1 MRKPPLLRNRAA
13 LILLLAALPTAVLP
27 LTARAD
33 QPAPQQQLQDV
44 QKQLQESRNRERG
57 LAQEAAKLAQQQR
70 DLQRKLVVAARKL
83 QTQED
88 LVTATED
95 KLAGLLAEE
104 KTAQTALDAR
114 RAELGETLASLA
126 RLSRQPPEAMVLAPG
141 SALDMVRASQL
152 MAALIPEIES
162 RAAKLRDELT
172 RLTRLRQGVAS
183 QQEKLGAA
191 IARLDQERRELEFM
205 QAQTNAA
212 AEQTAGERT
221 TERERSDKLAAQ
233 AKDLRALVDRLMEQ
247 ERRDQERRAAEAR
260 NRATPAKPA
269 GREPPDSY
277 AALDGSAA
285 LPARGHIVSRFGQTD
300 ENGLPLRGI
309 RIETRSG
316 AQVVAP
322 ADGKVMFAGPFRG
335 YGQLL
340 IIAHG
345 GGYHSLLAG
354 FGRIDRSVGQWVLA
368 GEPVGQMSAAP
379 AGPVQAG
386 QAQAGASGTGEKPV
400 LYLELRRKGEPVNP
414 LPWLASGDR
423 KVSG

>member
-1 MRKPPLLRNRAA
+1 MHRAA
-13 LILLLAALPTAVLP
+13 GLFLLLAVAAGTGESRAQTA
-27 LTARAD
+27 
-33 QPAPQQQLQDV
+33 APQQQQLQDV
-44 QKQLQESRNRERG
+44 QKKLQESRERERD
-57 LAQEAAKLAQQQR
+57 LASEAAKLAQKQR
-70 DLQRKLVVAARKL
+70 DLQRQLVTAARKL

-88 LVTATED
+88 LVIRTED
-95 KLAGLLAEE
+95 RLTRLLAEE
-104 KTAQTALDAR
+104 KVAQAALETR
-114 RAELGETLASLA
+114 RAELGQTLASLA

-152 MAALIPEIES
+152 MAALVPEIES
-162 RAAKLRDELT
+162 RAARLKDELT
-172 RLTRLRQGVAS
+172 RLTRLREGVAAE
-183 QQEKLGAA
+183 QEKLGSA
-191 IARLDQERRELEFM
+191 IARLDQERRELEFL

-212 AEQTAGERT
+212 MAETAEQRSA
-221 TERERSDKLAAQ
+221 ERERSSQLAAQ
-233 AKDLRALVDRLMEQ
+233 AKDLRALIERLVEQ
-247 ERRDQERRAAEAR
+247 ERREQERRAAEAR
-260 NRATPAKPA
+260 SQAGPAKPA

-277 AALDGSAA
+277 AALEGSAA
-285 LPARGHIVSRFGQTD
+285 LPASGRVVGRFGQTD

-316 AQVVAP
+316 GQVVAP

-354 FGRIDRSVGQWVLA
+354 FGRIDRAVGQWVLA
-368 GEPVGQMSAAP
+368 GEPVGLMSAAANGTSG
-379 AGPVQAG
+379 AGDR
-386 QAQAGASGTGEKPV
+386 PV

-414 LPWLASGDR
+414 LPWLASGER